1 MGPPIGGPDFLGEK
15 MKKEVKILS
24 LILSVCICIGLCG
37 CNNTDPVGNSSVSS
51 SSAQPQLTVP
61 TDSYVSSAP
70 TVESTP
76 EPEPT
81 PESKPASVPQQTTT
95 PTPAP
100 TPSAPVDLGGN
111 FTVNDPDNALGRSNQ
126 RYPFSFGGAKNE
138 QPHSISVSNQ
148 ARFDSLDGVNAL
160 ALDTVSTDRR
170 MYLTFDC
177 GYEYNNLTASILD
190 TLKEKNVKSA
200 FFCTL
205 DYLKKNPHLVRR
217 MIDEGHIVG
226 NHSATHPDFTK
237 NLSRTQMA
245 KELYIV
251 HKYLADNYNYTS
263 KYFRFPTGANSDN
276 ALELVTSVGY
286 RSVFW
291 SIAHTDWDTSKQPTD
306 DAAFSIVT
314 ERYHPGAVILLHAV
328 SSANTNVLGRLI
340 DTAHERGYTF
350 TTLDEYPWN

>member
-1 MGPPIGGPDFLGEK
+1 

-24 LILSVCICIGLCG
+24 FMMALCLCIGLCG
-37 CNNTDPVGNSSVSS
+37 CKTADPDGTSSVSS
-51 SSAQPQLTVP
+51 LSAQPQLTVP

-76 EPEPT
+76 EPESEPD
-81 PESKPASVPQQTTT
+81 SKPAVVQNPTPT

-111 FTVNDPDNALGRSNQ
+111 FTVNDPDNTRGLSNQ
-126 RYPFSFGGAKNE
+126 RFAFSFGGAKNE
-138 QPHSISVSNQ
+138 QPHSISVGNQ
-148 ARFDSLDGVNAL
+148 ARFDSLEGVNAL
-160 ALDTVSTDRR
+160 ALDTVSGDRR

-190 TLKEKNVKSA
+190 TLKEKNVKAA

-205 DYLKKNPHLVRR
+205 DYLKKQPSLVKR

-245 KELYIV
+245 KELYTV
-251 HKYLADNYNYTS
+251 HKYLEDNYNYTS

-291 SIAHTDWDTSKQPTD
+291 SIAHTDWDTAKQPTD
-306 DAAFSIVT
+306 DVAFSIVT

-350 TTLDEYPWN
+350 KTLDEYSWN